1 MNHETH
7 KKISMSIESEE
18 KAMKTRLHRKLVV
31 VCLIMA
37 WVAGPTIAF
46 GQQTGMSP
54 QTFAQDH
61 KADMR
66 AMKTGQ
72 VFVMAGKI
80 EAIDLK
86 YNTVVIACP
95 GNSGIFTVGGP
106 LSPKADVKMGAKAA
120 QLSDFTIG
128 QPVTVNWKAAAEGHL
143 ILMLKGK

>member
-1 MNHETH
+1 MP
-7 KKISMSIESEE
+7 IESEE
-18 KAMKTRLHRKLVV
+18 KPMKTISRRELVA

-37 WVAGPTIAF
+37 WVAGPTIAL

-54 QTFAQDH
+54 KTFEQDH

-86 YNTVVIACP
+86 YDTVVIACP
-95 GNSGIFTVGGP
+95 GNGGTFTVGGP
-106 LSPKADVKMGAKAA
+106 LSAKADLKMGAKAA
-120 QLSDFTIG
+120 RLSDFQVG
-128 QPVTVNWKAAAEGHL
+128 APVTVKWKAAAEGHL